1 MIAKAVR
8 YLMFRFGC
16 LAVHLRRPG
25 QIRAAFRQA
34 QSLAGRTV
42 PDGRRALLLPTASP
56 GNLGDAALFIGT
68 VKELRAMGFDRVCVV
83 SFAEDQRYEIQGADT
98 VILNLHHNPT
108 GQAYLDF
115 VKLASAFTH
124 FLVWGA
130 DIVDGTHGIEVVSN
144 RQTLANLA
152 ATMGLHTTICSF
164 SVSPKRSVPAM
175 DGYRTL
181 HPDVRLYCRDAFSLE
196 RLAQEIPGRPPALSA
211 DLAFLLRPDHDQPQ
225 SIQVAEWAAQ
235 QRQSGKIILGLN
247 INDLFCSYF
256 DIPKQKLLHAY
267 SEAITELAPRVPP
280 FALIHLPHDT
290 HPNKQLGTMTDF
302 TLARELNAL
311 LPDQIRDSAFI
322 PSETLTAP
330 EVRSICTRV
339 DLIFSARMHLSIA
352 SLAVGTPVFGL
363 AYQGKFEGLFR
374 HFGLQN
380 MWLEAHQI
388 LNLDE
393 TVAFLVAAFER
404 YPAVRA
410 QVESKLPEVL
420 HLARRNLDF

>member
-34 QSLAGRTV
+34 QSLAGRSV

-83 SFAEDQRYEIQGADT
+83 SFAENQRYEIQGADT

-175 DGYRTL
+175 DGYRRFPVAQPPFQPISRFSCARTMTNPSQFRSL
-181 HPDVRLYCRDAFSLE
+181 SGPHSSGSLE
-196 RLAQEIPGRPPALSA
+196 RS
-211 DLAFLLRPDHDQPQ
+211 FWV
-225 SIQVAEWAAQ
+225 ST
-235 QRQSGKIILGLN
+235 STT
-247 INDLFCSYF
+247 S
-256 DIPKQKLLHAY
+256 
-267 SEAITELAPRVPP
+267 
-280 FALIHLPHDT
+280 FARIST
-290 HPNKQLGTMTDF
+290 SQNKNSF
-302 TLARELNAL
+302 T
-311 LPDQIRDSAFI
+311 PIR
-322 PSETLTAP
+322 
-330 EVRSICTRV
+330 
-339 DLIFSARMHLSIA
+339 
-352 SLAVGTPVFGL
+352 
-363 AYQGKFEGLFR
+363 
-374 HFGLQN
+374 
-380 MWLEAHQI
+380 
-388 LNLDE
+388 
-393 TVAFLVAAFER
+393 
-404 YPAVRA
+404 
-410 QVESKLPEVL
+410 
-420 HLARRNLDF
+420 